1 MSVRARAPRGLVAG
15 RALCVLVHTWY
26 VGCIIGRYFVIFRNG
41 TAVQQQHTK
50 FQGPNLSYGSVV
62 VAIAS
67 GTGFVLLR
75 SSCPTCQLAYEAWG
89 APPGANFGIF
99 CCLLVPCTPRVRHT
113 DAHKITENTAVF
125 FKETRNQAG
134 GKITIRRVNVST
146 GSQNQKSGHSY
157 PYVQAVLLT
166 GFKKNKRYLIK

>member
-125 FKETRNQAG
+125 FKKPETRQEERSRSGASTCQRAV
-134 GKITIRRVNVST
+134 KIK
-146 GSQNQKSGHSY
+146 SQVTHTRTYKQY
-157 PYVQAVLLT
+157 CC
-166 GFKKNKRYLIK
+166 